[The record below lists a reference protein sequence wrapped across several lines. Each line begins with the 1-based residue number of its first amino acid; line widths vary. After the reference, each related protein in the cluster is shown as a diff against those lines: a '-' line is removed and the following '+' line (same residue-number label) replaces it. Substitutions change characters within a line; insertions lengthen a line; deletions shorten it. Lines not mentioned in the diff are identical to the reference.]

1 VGPGAGDLAPHWP
14 LRPGSCLHCWRIERA
29 RERRQRRAAK
39 VEMALRC
46 PSPPRLSGLRNSPFA
61 NTRAVAGIP
70 PTRPPSASQGSAA
83 LPAAMKRVAHHATV
97 GDGLGLDKTQLGWL
111 TGLYLLPGIALALFM
126 ESSCG
131 ASVSDRASR
140 ATITRKDY
148 AARILAPRRPRG
160 CSWSGNRE
168 TLFPFSMRYAA
179 RSCPSRSSRSGR
191 ENRGTRSDSLWDS

>member
-1 VGPGAGDLAPHWP
+1 MDSNWRCLAA
-14 LRPGSCLHCWRIERA
+14 LTLA
-29 RERRQRRAAK
+29 RAA
-39 VEMALRC
+39 MGFQFQSIA
-46 PSPPRLSGLRNSPFA
+46 
-61 NTRAVAGIP
+61 AVAP
-70 PTRPPSASQGSAA
+70 
-83 LPAAMKRVAHHATV
+83 LV
-97 GDGLGLDKTQLGWL
+97 GDDIGLDKTQLGWL